1 MKTLDAIKM
10 LADEC
15 RERVSFLRSNILVL
29 RRRREI
35 RKSQLTKWNKE
46 GCKQMKKKVEIVLKR
61 RKQCKSISM
70 AGFCRHEANM
80 QKT

>member
-46 GCKQMKKKVEIVLKR
+46 GCKQMKKKSGNCVEK
-61 RKQCKSISM
+61 K
-70 AGFCRHEANM
+70 
-80 QKT
+80 KTVQVNIHGRLL